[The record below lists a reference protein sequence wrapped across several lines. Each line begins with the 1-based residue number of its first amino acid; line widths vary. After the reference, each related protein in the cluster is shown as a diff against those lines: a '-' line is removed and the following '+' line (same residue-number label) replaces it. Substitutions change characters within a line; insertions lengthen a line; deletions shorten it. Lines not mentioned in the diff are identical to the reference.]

1 MDKLENFG
9 IILKM
14 QKKFSGGIEMKF
26 NDFRNDEWLDLEDKL
41 NWEKNR
47 AKSLAGR
54 HKYDHRK

>member
-1 MDKLENFG
+1 MTK
-9 IILKM
+9 LKM
-14 QKKFSGGIEMKF
+14 PKKFSGGIEMKF
-26 NDFRNDEWLDLEDKL
+26 NDFPNDEWLDLEDKL